1 MKNNRYSPLFNKGL
15 IMDQMNY
22 DIFMNALRE
31 VNPELASVVDF
42 VEDKSANDDRVRTFE
57 DCARVEQDI
66 MNRLNSVNPLEDKQ
80 CLIKLKINL

>member
-1 MKNNRYSPLFNKGL
+1 
-15 IMDQMNY
+15 MDKMNH

-42 VEDKSANDDRVRTFE
+42 VKDQNSDDNRIITFE

-66 MNRLNSVNPLEDKQ
+66 MSRLNSVNSFSK
-80 CLIKLKINL
+80 